1 MQARGKTEG
10 FALVIALTLMAFILM
25 LLLSMS
31 TLVRLETR
39 SSIDRLRA
47 QNNALM
53 ALSVAIGQLQKTA
66 GPDQRVTARAVSYT
80 HLTLPPTPYV

>member
-1 MQARGKTEG
+1 MYCCRRSQLVAVQVCSSMQARGKTEG

-47 QNNALM
+47 QNNA
-53 ALSVAIGQLQKTA
+53 S
-66 GPDQRVTARAVSYT
+66 VSYT
-80 HLTLPPTPYV
+80 HLTLPTNREV